1 MAQGRNK
8 VSVVRPL
15 LVEGILMDFI
25 CLDGSIVK
33 FDISP
38 TKFPARTIS
47 KKQTAARERIKREF
61 GGQTILEEFTIPKSH
76 LRIDFFLPNINIA
89 VEVHGRQHFEFVKHF
104 HGTLAKFAQAKKNDA
119 DKAKWCE
126 LNDIELI
133 VWSD

>member
-1 MAQGRNK
+1 MR
-8 VSVVRPL
+8 
-15 LVEGILMDFI
+15 FT

-38 TKFPARTIS
+38 AKFPARTIS

-61 GGQTILEEFTIPKSH
+61 GGQTILEEFTIPKSQ

-89 VEVHGRQHFEFVKHF
+89 IEVHGRQHFEFVKHF
-104 HGTLAKFAQAKKNDA
+104 HGTKAKFAQAKKNDA